1 MGAGFDAV
9 LGCAGFVG
17 LTSLEALAV
26 FDEAGALTDGLVLAA
41 GFVFTAGTLPTGV
54 FAADVFKAP
63 FEDAGFDTA
72 DFEPAAFVFADLE
85 PVWGDAE
92 DLPDLPDIALIT
104 PCAEVTFKYMTF
116 GLLNQAL
123 L

>member
-1 MGAGFDAV
+1 M
-9 LGCAGFVG
+9 G
-17 LTSLEALAV
+17 LTSLVVLAALVILAV
-26 FDEAGALTDGLVLAA
+26 FDEVGALTDALVLAV
-41 GFVFTAGTLPTGV
+41 GFVFTADTFPTGV

-104 PCAEVTFKYMTF
+104 PCAEVTFKYTIF
-116 GLLNQAL
+116 SLLNQAL

>member
-1 MGAGFDAV
+1 MS
-9 LGCAGFVG
+9 CAGFVG

-26 FDEAGALTDGLVLAA
+26 FDEAGALTDALVLAA
-41 GFVFTAGTLPTGV
+41 GFVFTAGSFPTGV

-85 PVWGDAE
+85 PV
-92 DLPDLPDIALIT
+92 
-104 PCAEVTFKYMTF
+104 
-116 GLLNQAL
+116 
-123 L
+123 